1 MRPLILLS
9 NDDGVLAPGI
19 LALRD
24 IAQQWGDVVVVAPD
38 RERSGCGHGLTL
50 RDTLRAE
57 EIEKNRFAVSGT
69 PADCVYLGM
78 LHLCERMPDLVL
90 SGINR
95 GYNLGT
101 DIYYS
106 GTMGAAREARMRGVS
121 ALAISV
127 DAKGRPEQAAP
138 FVNEVIE
145 QMLAQK
151 EKGPSLLNLNVPAQL
166 KSEQMLLTQL
176 GARQYQQ
183 QVEERKDLAGRSYYW
198 IGGPPQHSDDGPGY
212 DTHAVVHGYAS
223 LSVLGLSVQV
233 PEHDA
238 WKARLPDRPRS

>member
-1 MRPLILLS
+1 MRPLILIS

-19 LALRD
+19 LTLAD
-24 IAQQWGDVVVVAPD
+24 IASAWGDVVVVAPD

-57 EIEKNRFAVSGT
+57 QIEAHRYAVSGT

-78 LHLCERMPDLVL
+78 LHLCPRLPDLVL

-127 DAKGRPEQAAP
+127 DARGQAEQARP
-138 FVNEVIE
+138 FVNYVIE
-145 QMLAQK
+145 HMLTDRKQ
-151 EKGPSLLNLNVPAQL
+151 GPSLLNLNVPAQL
-166 KSEQMLLTQL
+166 QSDKLQLTRL

-198 IGGPPQHSDDGPGY
+198 IGGPPKHSDDGPGF
-212 DTHAVVHGYAS
+212 DTHAVVNGHAS
-223 LSVLGLSVQV
+223 LSVLGLAVEV
-233 PEHDA
+233 PEHEA
-238 WKARLPDRPRS
+238 WKSRLV

>member
-19 LALRD
+19 LTLQE
-24 IAQQWGDVVVVAPD
+24 IAAQWGDVVVSAPD

-57 EIEKNRFAVSGT
+57 EIEEKRFAVTGT

-101 DIYYS
+101 DLYYS

-127 DAKGRPEQAAP
+127 DAKGEPGLAAP
-138 FVNEVIE
+138 FVHQIIE
-145 QMLAQK
+145 QMLK
-151 EKGPSLLNLNVPAQL
+151 DKDKGPCLLNLNVPAQL
-166 KSEQMLLTQL
+166 KSDQMLLTKL

-183 QVEERKDLAGRSYYW
+183 QVQERQDLAGRPYYW

-212 DTHAVVHGYAS
+212 DTHAVVHGHAS
-223 LSVLGLSVQV
+223 LSVLGLAIEM
-233 PEHDA
+233 PAHDG
-238 WKARLPDRPRS
+238 WQSRLSDRPGA